1 MELVLTE
8 NITLDGVIDVTGG
21 WFDPT
26 TDEEV
31 DESDVLA
38 TVQAEMARQD
48 ALLLGR
54 VTFEEFRGFWPQ

>member
-8 NITLDGVIDVTGG
+8 NITVDGVIDATGG
-21 WFDPT
+21 WFDPA